1 MGFYVNGLA
10 QISIQAPLRDE
21 WMEHPN
27 DYAQTHVRA
36 IEPGFKEYISPA
48 TALRMPLIVK
58 RAVVTSVEALRC
70 AEVAQP
76 GAIISATGLGDT
88 EGLERYLQTLSSQGE
103 GLLQPTHFMNSP
115 CSLVAVELAKALGC
129 NAYNNTHIQRNISFE
144 SALLEAQMLLKEGRQ
159 SVLLSANDE
168 VTSSLFYLYWRLGLW
183 RSHLGSTLGVF
194 KKRHAKGTFAGEGSV
209 SCLLGVSPQTDMA
222 IEVAAVDIMH
232 QPTSEKFECRLKSL
246 LDEAGMSI
254 DEISAIMLGKNGD
267 AVNDMVYE
275 VLRKRFFKKIPT
287 VYYKHLCGEY
297 STASAFGWY
306 VAVRMLQN
314 GRIPESVLPTQQ
326 PKGPVQSIL
335 LVNHSQSVDYSLV
348 LLRVQT

>member
-21 WMEHPN
+21 WMEQPN

-36 IEPGFKEYISPA
+36 IEPDFKDYISPA

-58 RAVVTSVEALRC
+58 RAIVTSVEALRC
-70 AEVAQP
+70 AGIVQP
-76 GAIISATGLGDT
+76 DTILSATGIGDT

-103 GLLQPTHFMNSP
+103 GLLQPTHFMSSP

-194 KKRHAKGTFAGEGSV
+194 KKRHAKGTFSGEGSV
-209 SCLLGVSPQTDMA
+209 SCLLGTSPLSDTVIEIAA
-222 IEVAAVDIMH
+222 IDILH
-232 QPTSEKFECRLKSL
+232 KPTSEKFESRLNSL

-254 DEISAIMLGKNGD
+254 DDVSAVMLGKNGD
-267 AVNDMVYE
+267 IVNDTVYE
-275 VLRKRFFKKIPT
+275 VLRKRFFKKIPAIH
-287 VYYKHLCGEY
+287 YKHLCGEY
-297 STASAFGWY
+297 STASALGWY
-306 VAVRMLQN
+306 VAVRLLQS
-314 GRIPESVLPTQQ
+314 GRLSETVLPTKQLKE
-326 PKGPVQSIL
+326 PLKSIL
-335 LVNHSQSVDYSLV
+335 LVNHSQSVNYSLV
-348 LLRVQT
+348 LLRVQN

>member
-21 WMEHPN
+21 WMEQPN

-36 IEPGFKEYISPA
+36 IDPDFKEYISPA

-70 AEVAQP
+70 AGIVQP
-76 GAIISATGLGDT
+76 DTILSATGIGDT

-103 GLLQPTHFMNSP
+103 GLLQPTHFMSSP

-194 KKRHAKGTFAGEGSV
+194 KKRHAKGTFSGEGSV
-209 SCLLGVSPQTDMA
+209 SCLLGTSPLSDTVIEIAA
-222 IEVAAVDIMH
+222 IDILH
-232 QPTSEKFECRLKSL
+232 KPTSEKFESRLNSL

-254 DEISAIMLGKNGD
+254 DDVSAVMLGKNGD
-267 AVNDMVYE
+267 AVNDTVYE
-275 VLRKRFFKKIPT
+275 VLRKRFFKKIPAIH
-287 VYYKHLCGEY
+287 YKHLCGEY

-306 VAVRMLQN
+306 VAVRLLQS
-314 GRIPESVLPTQQ
+314 GRLSETVLPTKQLKE
-326 PKGPVQSIL
+326 PLKSIL
-335 LVNHSQSVDYSLV
+335 LVNHSQSVNYSLV
-348 LLRVQT
+348 LLRVQN

>member
-21 WMEHPN
+21 WMEQPN

-36 IEPGFKEYISPA
+36 IEPDFKDYISPA

-70 AEVAQP
+70 AGIVQP
-76 GAIISATGLGDT
+76 DTILSATGIGDT

-103 GLLQPTHFMNSP
+103 GLLQPTHFMSSP

-194 KKRHAKGTFAGEGSV
+194 KKRHAKGTFSGEGSV
-209 SCLLGVSPQTDMA
+209 SCLLGTSPLSDTVIEIAA
-222 IEVAAVDIMH
+222 IDILH
-232 QPTSEKFECRLKSL
+232 KPTSEKFESRLNSL

-254 DEISAIMLGKNGD
+254 DDVSAVMLGKNGD
-267 AVNDMVYE
+267 AVNDTVYE
-275 VLRKRFFKKIPT
+275 VLRKRFFKKIPAIH
-287 VYYKHLCGEY
+287 YKHLCGEY

-306 VAVRMLQN
+306 VAVRLLQS
-314 GRIPESVLPTQQ
+314 GRLSETVLPTKQLKE
-326 PKGPVQSIL
+326 PLKSIL
-335 LVNHSQSVDYSLV
+335 LVNHSQSVNYSLV
-348 LLRVQT
+348 LLRVQN

>member
-21 WMEHPN
+21 WMEQPN

-36 IEPGFKEYISPA
+36 IEPDFKDYISPA

-70 AEVAQP
+70 AGIVQP
-76 GAIISATGLGDT
+76 DTILSATGIGDT

-103 GLLQPTHFMNSP
+103 GLLQPTHFMSSP

-194 KKRHAKGTFAGEGSV
+194 KKRHAKGTFSGEGSV
-209 SCLLGVSPQTDMA
+209 SCLLSSSPLTDKA
-222 IEVAAVDIMH
+222 IEIAAVDILYK
-232 QPTSEKFECRLKSL
+232 PTSEL

-254 DEISAIMLGKNGD
+254 DDVSAVMLGKNGD
-267 AVNDMVYE
+267 AVNDTVYE
-275 VLRKRFFKKIPT
+275 VLRKRFFKKIPAIH
-287 VYYKHLCGEY
+287 YKHLCGEY

-306 VAVRMLQN
+306 VAVRLLQS
-314 GRIPESVLPTQQ
+314 GRLSETVLPTKQLKE
-326 PKGPVQSIL
+326 PLKSIL
-335 LVNHSQSVDYSLV
+335 LVNHSQSVNYSLV
-348 LLRVQT
+348 LLRVQN

>member
-21 WMEHPN
+21 WMEQPN

-36 IEPGFKEYISPA
+36 IDPDFKEYISPA

-58 RAVVTSVEALRC
+58 RAAVTSVEALRC
-70 AEVAQP
+70 AGIVQP
-76 GAIISATGLGDT
+76 DTILSATGIGDT

-103 GLLQPTHFMNSP
+103 GLLQPTHFMSSP

-194 KKRHAKGTFAGEGSV
+194 KKRHAKGTFSGEGSV
-209 SCLLGVSPQTDMA
+209 SCLLGTSPLSDTVIEIAA
-222 IEVAAVDIMH
+222 IDILH
-232 QPTSEKFECRLKSL
+232 KPTSEKFESRLNSL

-254 DEISAIMLGKNGD
+254 DDVSAVMLGKNGD
-267 AVNDMVYE
+267 AVNDTVYE
-275 VLRKRFFKKIPT
+275 VLRKRFFKKIPAIH
-287 VYYKHLCGEY
+287 YKHLCGEY

-306 VAVRMLQN
+306 VAVRLLQS
-314 GRIPESVLPTQQ
+314 GRLSETVLPTKQLKE
-326 PKGPVQSIL
+326 PLKSIL
-335 LVNHSQSVDYSLV
+335 LVNHSQSVNYSLV
-348 LLRVQT
+348 LLRVQN

>member
-21 WMEHPN
+21 WMEQPN

-36 IEPGFKEYISPA
+36 IEPDFKDYISPA

-70 AEVAQP
+70 AGIVQP
-76 GAIISATGLGDT
+76 DTILSATGIGDT

-103 GLLQPTHFMNSP
+103 GLLQPTHFMSSP

-144 SALLEAQMLLKEGRQ
+144 SALLEAQMLLKEGKQ

-194 KKRHAKGTFAGEGSV
+194 KKRHAKGTFSGEGSV
-209 SCLLGVSPQTDMA
+209 SCLLSSSPLTDKA
-222 IEVAAVDIMH
+222 IEIAAVDILH
-232 QPTSEKFECRLKSL
+232 KPTSEKFESRLNSL

-254 DEISAIMLGKNGD
+254 DDVSAVMLGKNGD
-267 AVNDMVYE
+267 AVNDTVYE
-275 VLRKRFFKKIPT
+275 VLRKRFFKKIPAIH
-287 VYYKHLCGEY
+287 YKHLCGEY

-306 VAVRMLQN
+306 VAVRLLQS
-314 GRIPESVLPTQQ
+314 GRLSETVLPTKQLKE
-326 PKGPVQSIL
+326 PLKSIL
-335 LVNHSQSVDYSLV
+335 LVNHSQSVNYSLV
-348 LLRVQT
+348 LLRVQN

>member
-21 WMEHPN
+21 WMEQPN

-36 IEPGFKEYISPA
+36 IEPDFKDYISPA

-70 AEVAQP
+70 AGIVQP
-76 GAIISATGLGDT
+76 DTILSATGIGDT

-103 GLLQPTHFMNSP
+103 GLLQPTHFMSSP

-194 KKRHAKGTFAGEGSV
+194 KKRHAKGTFSGEGSV
-209 SCLLGVSPQTDMA
+209 SCLLGTSPLSDTVIEIAA
-222 IEVAAVDIMH
+222 IDILH
-232 QPTSEKFECRLKSL
+232 KPTSEKFESRLNSL

-254 DEISAIMLGKNGD
+254 DDVSAVMLGKNGD
-267 AVNDMVYE
+267 AVNDTVYE
-275 VLRKRFFKKIPT
+275 VLRKRFFKKIPAIH
-287 VYYKHLCGEY
+287 YKHLCGEY

-306 VAVRMLQN
+306 VAVRLLQS
-314 GRIPESVLPTQQ
+314 GRLSETVLPSKELKKTIEN
-326 PKGPVQSIL
+326 IL
-335 LVNHSQSVDYSLV
+335 LVNHSQSVNYSLV
-348 LLRVQT
+348 LLRVQK